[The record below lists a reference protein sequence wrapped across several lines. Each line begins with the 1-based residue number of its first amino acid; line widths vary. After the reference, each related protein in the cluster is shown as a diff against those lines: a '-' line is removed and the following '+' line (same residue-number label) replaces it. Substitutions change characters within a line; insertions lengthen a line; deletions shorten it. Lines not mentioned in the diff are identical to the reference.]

1 MAPTTQKILGS
12 PAPAAPWKIYDDWPV
27 SAPGPKDVLIKV
39 IAAALNPADVGIQS
53 ATTQL
58 PMVQGYPFIGGL
70 DGAGVVEAVGAEVPS
85 FAKGDKVL
93 FPGGF
98 EQSRATFK
106 QYTVAPASNVAK
118 VRSVYAL
125 AGAAADPR

>member
-1 MAPTTQKILGS
+1 MEDLRRLAGVRARPQRR
-12 PAPAAPWKIYDDWPV
+12 
-27 SAPGPKDVLIKV
+27 

-53 ATTQL
+53 ATTQP
-58 PMVQGYPFIGGL
+58 PMIQGYPFIGGL
-70 DGAGVVEAVGAEVPS
+70 DGAGVVEEVGAEVTTLS
-85 FAKGDKVL
+85 KGDKVL

-118 VRSVYAL
+118 IPENLSFEQAASVPLCL
-125 AGAAADPR
+125 ATVAAGIWAHEPGA